1 MGFST
6 AEVDDGSAKR
16 SQGIAGFGSEYCTT
30 GGSFPT
36 GSPDGRWLLKNKNK
50 SDPTQD
56 PREIPPY
63 FCWGFQNLR
72 NCHKKMLNS
81 KKLLVDI
88 LQFDVAPPFDPRNVD
103 YWPLKK
109 LT

>member
-72 NCHKKMLNS
+72 NCHKKNVEF
-81 KKLLVDI
+81 KKI
-88 LQFDVAPPFDPRNVD
+88 AR
-103 YWPLKK
+103 
-109 LT
+109 